1 MDPYYI
7 YLMIFSPEDLSISP
21 MSPPPS
27 LVPSSVLIINI
38 NGETQTQEIV
48 SLRGDWHG
56 SEMPAN

>member
-48 SLRGDWHG
+48 SLRGD
-56 SEMPAN
+56 